1 MGSIIGNLI
10 LCLFWTVGR
19 QNPGSIA
26 DTIKISRWL
35 VCGPFSVGIRE
46 GITEVIDDLTQL
58 KPVAGESLPSGLV
71 SRGAA
76 VWREVKAD
84 ADGWF
89 NTDYPNVQW
98 DTIQNYYGI
107 SGLVAVGYAYAEFYS
122 PRRSR
127 ALAVA
132 TRVGSFLLNG
142 KNYLGDIYGNNWFQ
156 TPVIVDSGI
165 NRVILRL
172 SGYGDQR
179 VRFMLLP
186 ASAPLIVVTQDITA
200 PDLIA
205 DSALTGWLGIPLLNT
220 TAEMNNHVIL
230 KIKIDTFLIADTI
243 VDRIPALGVKK
254 PAIFV
259 RIPALPYDTTGYKVV
274 ITVKWAD
281 SEISETTLFRSRRI
295 NQPHKRTFVSRIDSS
310 CQYYAILYPAN
321 YDPAQNYGLILSLHG
336 AGVEASGLAECFQ
349 PKDWAF
355 VVCPTNR
362 RPYGF
367 DWQDWGRLDA
377 LEVLEQACRTLPVDQ
392 ERIYLTGH
400 SMGGHGTWHIGLTH
414 PDLFAAIAPAAG
426 WPSFPLYVPNF
437 LQRSIIFAEPSKLAI
452 REMAARPD
460 NTPAFIENACNLPVF
475 ILHGGED
482 DNVPP
487 IHGRTF
493 ATWLKILGYEHV
505 YKEVPGVKHWWTYP
519 DGTVCVDDEQLMTFL
534 KTRKRQNT
542 PKHIRFRTADISQ
555 SGKAYWVKIDRVA
568 VIGRDA
574 FIEAML
580 SDSILK
586 ISTVNITQL
595 TIDQEK
601 LKIVGS
607 LIRLKIDGQE
617 LDLPLSGKVITLHR
631 DKIGWHP
638 GACRKSSAITKRPA
652 LYGPAKQVLFSPF
665 AIVFGTR
672 NPDLTPFLLH
682 SAVQEGLRWW
692 LIANGTTEVYA
703 DTESLPLDRNLVLL
717 GTGGD
722 NIQTARIDRRL
733 PIRVKNGRMLLNHVD
748 LGESLAAVV
757 TYPNPINPQRLV
769 LCRFGTDSST
779 TKLSLFWN
787 LIGSGT
793 SIPDFMIF
801 DRRVRRFGWNGVRAA
816 GFFSSDWQIEPA
828 SSFVEK

>member
-1 MGSIIGNLI
+1 MSATIGSLI
-10 LCLFWTVGR
+10 LCLVLTVGN
-19 QNPGSIA
+19 QLSGSIA

-35 VCGPFSVGIRE
+35 VCGPFSVGTRE
-46 GITEVIDDLTQL
+46 GITEVIDDPTQL

-71 SRGAA
+71 LGGTAI
-76 VWREVKAD
+76 WREVTAD

-89 NTDYPNVQW
+89 RTDYPDVQW

-122 PRRSR
+122 PRQAR
-127 ALAVA
+127 ALAAA
-132 TRVGSFLLNG
+132 TRIGSFLLNG
-142 KNYLGDIYGNNWFQ
+142 KTYLGDIYGNNWFR
-156 TPVIVDSGI
+156 TPVIIDSGI

-172 SGYGDQR
+172 SGYGDQQ

-186 ASAPLIVVTQDITA
+186 VPAPLIPVTQDITA

-205 DSALTGWLGIPLLNT
+205 DSALTVWFGIPLLNT
-220 TAEMNNHVIL
+220 TAEMFNHVIL
-230 KIKIDTFLIADTI
+230 KMKIDTFLIADTI
-243 VDRIPALGVKK
+243 IDRIPALGVKK

-259 RIPALPYDTTGYKVV
+259 RVPALPYDTSGYKLVL
-274 ITVKWAD
+274 TVKWAD
-281 SEISETTLFRSRRI
+281 FELSETTLLRSRRI

-310 CQYYAILYPAN
+310 CQYYAILYPSN

-377 LEVLEQACRTLPVDQ
+377 IEVLKEACNSLPVDPD
-392 ERIYLTGH
+392 RIYLTGH

-460 NTPAFIENACNLPVF
+460 NTPAFLENACNLPVF
-475 ILHGGED
+475 ILHGSED

-493 ATWLKILGYEHV
+493 ALWLKSLGYEYV
-505 YKEVPGVKHWWTYP
+505 YKEVPGVKHWWNYP
-519 DGTVCVDDEQLMTFL
+519 DGTVCVDDGQLMTFL

-542 PKHIRFRTADISQ
+542 PRYIRFRTADINH
-555 SGKAYWVKIDRVA
+555 SGKAYWVRIDRVA
-568 VIGRDA
+568 VVGRDA
-574 FIEAML
+574 FIEATL
-580 SDSILK
+580 SDSTLK

-595 TIDQEK
+595 TIDQKK
-601 LKIVGS
+601 LKIAGS
-607 LIRLKIDGQE
+607 RLRVKIDGQE
-617 LDLPLSGKVITLHR
+617 LDLPISGKDITLHR
-631 DKIGWHP
+631 DKNGWHP
-638 GACRKSSAITKRPA
+638 GVCRKGSITSKKPG
-652 LYGPAKQVLFSPF
+652 LYGPAKEVFFSPF
-665 AIVFGTR
+665 AIVYGTR
-672 NPDLTPFLLH
+672 NPDLTPFLHH

-703 DTESLPLDRNLVLL
+703 DTELLPSNRNLVLL
-717 GTGGD
+717 GSDED
-722 NIQTARIDRRL
+722 NIQTARIGRSL
-733 PIRVKNGRMLLNHVD
+733 PIRIKNGRMLFNHVD
-748 LGESLAAVV
+748 LGESLAAIV
-757 TYPNPINPQRLV
+757 TYPNPLNPQQLV
-769 LCRFGTDSST
+769 LCRFGTDSSA

-793 SIPDFMIF
+793 AIPDFIIF

-828 SSFVEK
+828 SCFVEK